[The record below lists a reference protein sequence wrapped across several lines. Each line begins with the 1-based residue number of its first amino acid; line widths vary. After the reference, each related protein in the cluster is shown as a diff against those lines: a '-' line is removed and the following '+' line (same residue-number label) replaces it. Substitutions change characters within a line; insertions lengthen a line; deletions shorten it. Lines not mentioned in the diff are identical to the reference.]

1 MIRVAHLIKVYVNT
15 CEGDLEAV
23 HVGFIRITKSP
34 LVDSIELISLAGK
47 AEQY

>member
-1 MIRVAHLIKVYVNT
+1 MFNT

-34 LVDSIELISLAGK
+34 LLGSIELISLAGK